1 MIKEY
6 KIKRY
11 KDSVVG
17 ISLGKGTQWSLMR
30 NNPVDYV
37 LDGYQ
42 FVNRDFIQEEHII
55 QDDIMLCKILPL
67 KQKEEKLPFA
77 SPELLDSN
85 QALFSFFAE
94 NDILISVGL
103 HRSDVIYVGKVTKI
117 DSTSMCLNT
126 YGTQLQPTG
135 NMIIPYSKVRYVEIH
150 SDYLDSLELLLS
162 KEK

>member
-42 FVNRDFIQEEHII
+42 FINSDFIQEEHII

-85 QALFSFFAE
+85 QACWIVIKRYFLSLQKMIFSF
-94 NDILISVGL
+94 
-103 HRSDVIYVGKVTKI
+103 
-117 DSTSMCLNT
+117 
-126 YGTQLQPTG
+126 
-135 NMIIPYSKVRYVEIH
+135 
-150 SDYLDSLELLLS
+150 LLVCI
-162 KEK
+162 EVM

>member
-17 ISLGKGTQWSLMR
+17 ISLGKGSQWSLMR

-42 FVNRDFIQEEHII
+42 FINSDFIQDEHII
-55 QDDIMLCKILPL
+55 QDDITLCNILPL

-85 QALFSFFAE
+85 QALFSFFTE

-117 DSTSMCLNT
+117 DSTFMCLNT

-135 NMIIPYSKVRYVEIH
+135 NMIVFQKKQDAR
-150 SDYLDSLELLLS
+150 LLMGR
-162 KEK
+162 